1 MIKLNTVNKYR
12 ITHVEKNRLKLSIGF
27 SNISVQAITN
37 IFLDIDRILK
47 SSIGALR
54 FPSCILAVCSGL
66 NMSELDLSLQGLYV
80 ELDCD
85 ACPATGFESISHA
98 LRSKVGSQQLNRY
111 FQDALL
117 KLKRSKTIGGEWPLQ
132 KMANDGIQ
140 SILNSS
146 TNSCR
151 IAMKTMA
158 INTGSLRQM
167 IEVEF
172 S

>member
-1 MIKLNTVNKYR
+1 
-12 ITHVEKNRLKLSIGF
+12 
-27 SNISVQAITN
+27 
-37 IFLDIDRILK
+37 
-47 SSIGALR
+47 
-54 FPSCILAVCSGL
+54 
-66 NMSELDLSLQGLYV
+66 MSELDLSLQDLYV

-85 ACPATGFESISHA
+85 ACPATGFESISRA

-151 IAMKTMA
+151 AA
-158 INTGSLRQM
+158 IKIWQ
-167 IEVEF
+167 
-172 S
+172 